1 MTTVN
6 DAATLAELGTEQAD
20 ARYAH
25 IDRMSVGELAA
36 TMNDADAEV
45 PRAVARAL
53 PEITAAIEAIVPRL
67 KAGGRIRYV
76 GAGTAGRVAVVDAS
90 EAPPTYGTPPEFIQA
105 ILAGGPDA
113 LVLSTEGAEDDEA
126 AAVTAI
132 DDNGIGPNDVVIG
145 IAASGTTP
153 YTVSAIREADA
164 AGALTIG
171 IASNPGTPLL
181 TAAKHAILLD
191 TGAEVVAGSTRM
203 KAGTAQKIALNLI
216 STAIMIRLGRV
227 YKGLMVNM
235 RVSNHKLRE
244 RAIGMVDQLGGI
256 GRAEAEAALEQAG
269 GNIKLAVLLSR
280 GAPLAAAEQALAEAN
295 DNLRLALARLDGT
308 QVA

>member
-1 MTTVN
+1 MPTEKVSSRYSDLDLWPTQ
-6 DAATLAELGTEQAD
+6 DAVMAMLEAQ
-20 ARYAH
+20 
-25 IDRMSVGELAA
+25 LAA
-36 TMNDADAEV
+36 AA
-45 PRAVARAL
+45 AVR
-53 PEITAAIEAIVPRL
+53 PQVAAIAAAAEAAADRL
-67 KAGGRIRYV
+67 RSTSGRIIYV
-76 GAGTAGRVAVVDAS
+76 GAGTSGRVAVQDGV
-90 EAPPTYGTPPEFIQA
+90 ELGPTFDWDGERLFYA
-105 ILAGGPDA
+105 LAGGQDA
-113 LVLSTEGAEDDEA
+113 IVTSAEDAEDDGPGGA
-126 AAVTAI
+126 AAMRDAGVGK
-132 DDNGIGPNDVVIG
+132 DDVVIG

-153 YTVSAIREADA
+153 YTVAAIREADA

-244 RAIGMVDQLGGI
+244 RAIGMVDQLGGV
-256 GRAEAEAALEQAG
+256 GRAKAEAALEQAG

-280 GAPLAAAEQALAEAN
+280 GAPLAAAEQALAEAS